1 MYLSLIKGHLFAEMC
16 VVADEV
22 LVPFFV
28 NIQIFDVKNSVVIRR
43 KTLIMTI

>member
-22 LVPFFV
+22 SVPFLLIYKFLTWKTV
-28 NIQIFDVKNSVVIRR
+28 LLYVVKRLSWRF
-43 KTLIMTI
+43 